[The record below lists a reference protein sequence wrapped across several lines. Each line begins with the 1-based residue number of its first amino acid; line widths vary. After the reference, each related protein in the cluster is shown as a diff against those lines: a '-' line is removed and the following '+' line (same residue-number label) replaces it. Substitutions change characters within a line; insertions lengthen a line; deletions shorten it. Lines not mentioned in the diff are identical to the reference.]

1 MRKAYKTLTSYE
13 FNVLN
18 RVIDKTGNDCWA
30 FLKQDSRGIDYFWDM
45 EERRRMCLKSGLEV
59 IADALSFQEGLDYC
73 RLEWHERVTLR
84 NLFAKCEIEL
94 DPSVDWRLPKFH
106 GLHIDEFKKLLKE
119 SKGNWYRKDGDDYCV
134 DDVIYQ
140 FGRDNACFGV
150 VLCGPKDGEM
160 WLNANLK
167 KYASILN
174 ED

>member
-1 MRKAYKTLTSYE
+1 MKKAYKTLTSYE

-30 FLKQDSRGIDYFWDM
+30 HLKQDCHGVDYFWDM

-106 GLHIDEFKKLLKE
+106 GMHLTEFKGLLKE

-140 FGRDNACFGV
+140 FDKYDICFGT
-150 VLCGPKDGEM
+150 VLCGPHDGEM
-160 WLNANLK
+160 WINNRLR
-167 KYASILN
+167 KYSSIYK

>member
-1 MRKAYKTLTSYE
+1 MKKAYKTLTSYE

-30 FLKQDSRGIDYFWDM
+30 FLKQDCHGIDYFWDM
-45 EERRRMCLKSGLEV
+45 EERRRMCLKYGLEV

-73 RLEWHERVTLR
+73 RLKWHERVTLR
-84 NLFAKCEIEL
+84 NLFAKCAIEL

-106 GLHIDEFKKLLKE
+106 GLQE

-140 FGRDNACFGV
+140 FGRDGTCFGV
-150 VLCGPKDGEM
+150 VLCGPQDGEL
-160 WLNANLK
+160 WLNENLK
-167 KYASILN
+167 KYASILK

>member
-1 MRKAYKTLTSYE
+1 MKKAYKTLTSYE

-18 RVIDKTGNDCWA
+18 RVIYKTGNDCWA
-30 FLKQDSRGIDYFWDM
+30 FLKQDRRGVDYFWDM

-73 RLEWHERVTLR
+73 RLKWHERVTLR

-106 GLHIDEFKKLLKE
+106 GMSLAEFKELLKE

-140 FGRDNACFGV
+140 FDKYDTCFSI
-150 VLCGPKDGEM
+150 VLCGKHDGKT
-160 WLNANLK
+160 WIANRLR
-167 KYASILN
+167 KYSSIYK